1 MLGAEGFKLLA
12 QRRIV
17 VGQQGHRKQGGI
29 GRARCANGKGGHG
42 HALGHL
48 HDAVQRI
55 HARQGLGLDR
65 HTQHRH
71 HGFGCDHARQMGRAA
86 CPRDDG
92 LQTPFSGALCVG
104 KHIVRH
110 SVGRNHASLVSDA
123 KLLENLD
130 CVLHGVPV
138 GAGTH
143 DDADE
148 RLSHWVLFVINVE
161 F

>member
-1 MLGAEGFKLLA
+1 MFF
-12 QRRIV
+12 
-17 VGQQGHRKQGGI
+17 
-29 GRARCANGKGGHG
+29 
-42 HALGHL
+42 
-48 HDAVQRI
+48 
-55 HARQGLGLDR
+55 GLG
-65 HTQHRH
+65 T
-71 HGFGCDHARQMGRAA
+71 
-86 CPRDDG
+86 G
-92 LQTPFSGALCVG
+92 LQRGWISIDWCRFMADT
-104 KHIVRH
+104 
-110 SVGRNHASLVSDA
+110 

>member
-1 MLGAEGFKLLA
+1 MP
-12 QRRIV
+12 QRRV
-17 VGQQGHRKQGGI
+17 VLGQHGHGKQSGVGRTGCTNGEGGHR
-29 GRARCANGKGGHG
+29 

-55 HARQGLGLDR
+55 HPRQGLGLHR
-65 HTQHRH
+65 HTEHRH
-71 HGFGCDHARQMGRAA
+71 HGFGRDHAGQMGRTASTG
-86 CPRDDG
+86 DDG
-92 LQTPFSGALCVG
+92 LQAPLGGTVCIG

-110 SVGRNHASLVSDA
+110 SVRGNHSGFVRDA

-138 GAGTH
+138 GAGAH
-143 DDADE
+143 DNADE

>member
-1 MLGAEGFKLLA
+1 
-12 QRRIV
+12 
-17 VGQQGHRKQGGI
+17 VG
-29 GRARCANGKGGHG
+29 C
-42 HALGHL
+42 
-48 HDAVQRI
+48 
-55 HARQGLGLDR
+55 
-65 HTQHRH
+65 
-71 HGFGCDHARQMGRAA
+71 AA
-86 CPRDDG
+86 CARDDG
-92 LQTPFSGALCVG
+92 LQAARSGGLCIRE
-104 KHIVRH
+104 HIVRH
-110 SVGRNHASLVSDA
+110 SVGRNHAGIVRDA

>member
-1 MLGAEGFKLLA
+1 M
-12 QRRIV
+12 R
-17 VGQQGHRKQGGI
+17 
-29 GRARCANGKGGHG
+29 
-42 HALGHL
+42 
-48 HDAVQRI
+48 
-55 HARQGLGLDR
+55 
-65 HTQHRH
+65 
-71 HGFGCDHARQMGRAA
+71 RAA
-86 CPRDDG
+86 RARDDG
-92 LQTPFSGALCVG
+92 LQAAIGRALCIG
-104 KHIVRH
+104 KHIVGH
-110 SVGRNHASLVSDA
+110 SVGRNHAGVVGDA

>member
-1 MLGAEGFKLLA
+1 LQAA
-12 QRRIV
+12 RS
-17 VGQQGHRKQGGI
+17 GG
-29 GRARCANGKGGHG
+29 
-42 HALGHL
+42 
-48 HDAVQRI
+48 
-55 HARQGLGLDR
+55 
-65 HTQHRH
+65 
-71 HGFGCDHARQMGRAA
+71 
-86 CPRDDG
+86 
-92 LQTPFSGALCVG
+92 LCIRE
-104 KHIVRH
+104 HIVRH
-110 SVGRNHASLVSDA
+110 SVGRNHAGIVRDA

>member
-1 MLGAEGFKLLA
+1 MGCTA
-12 QRRIV
+12 
-17 VGQQGHRKQGGI
+17 
-29 GRARCANGKGGHG
+29 RAG
-42 HALGHL
+42 
-48 HDAVQRI
+48 
-55 HARQGLGLDR
+55 
-65 HTQHRH
+65 
-71 HGFGCDHARQMGRAA
+71 
-86 CPRDDG
+86 DDG
-92 LQTPFSGALCVG
+92 LQTPLGRALCIS
-104 KHIVRH
+104 KHIVGH
-110 SVGRNHASLVSDA
+110 SVGRNHAGVVRDA